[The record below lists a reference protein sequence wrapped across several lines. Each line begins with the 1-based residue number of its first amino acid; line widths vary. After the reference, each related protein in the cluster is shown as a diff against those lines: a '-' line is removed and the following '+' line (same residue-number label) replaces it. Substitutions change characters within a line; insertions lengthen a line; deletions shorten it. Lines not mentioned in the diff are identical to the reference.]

1 MVLQLSNLEVVDKE
15 VEGVDELLPELIQSL
30 ILDSDY
36 KIGTTFA
43 RVFKSLSDSLGC
55 LVLVAP
61 DEMVSGVK
69 LFVGSYGQSEFFKK
83 FSEFYSSIAFENN
96 FDSVGSF
103 LKEYGVD
110 ISEQRTHV
118 FESVAEKRLIY
129 FKPLI
134 EDDGRHVGLIAF
146 EVSDGSEPLIS
157 NIFRAAVTSLV
168 NRTNTNKFL
177 GVKFPPVSEVVSG
190 LTHDL
195 RGGLALIGMQNE
207 LSRFQGSSPSE
218 LGLARERISSGI
230 ATVELASERLQGFI
244 ELLFPPF
251 YASNNCSPLSA
262 LYAATASLPWSQEVK
277 SLIKTEIDPAVSRAR
292 IDLSGAT
299 VYWVFRTI
307 ISFMSDPRRL
317 NKAMSRV
324 DVKLGLDEVTN
335 ASVFLR
341 CEMPMPAPDS
351 GSDKKQVKK
360 IDEQTEGL
368 VVMRRATAFALWAS
382 RIGFK
387 LNLKTENGRLTY
399 EISFKKFV

>member
-1 MVLQLSNLEVVDKE
+1 MVLQLSNREINNNEVADA
-15 VEGVDELLPELIQSL
+15 DDLSAELISSL
-30 ILDSDY
+30 ILDSDS
-36 KIGTTFA
+36 KIGATFA
-43 RVFKSLSDSLGC
+43 KVFKSLSDSLGC

-69 LFVGSYGQSEFFKK
+69 LFVGSFGQSEFFKK
-83 FSEFYSSIAFENN
+83 FSKLYSSVSFENN

-168 NRTNTNKFL
+168 NRTKTNKFL
-177 GVKFPPVSEVVSG
+177 SVKFPPVSEVVSG

-218 LGLARERISSGI
+218 LGLARERISSGV
-230 ATVELASERLQGFI
+230 ATVESASERLQGFI

-251 YASNNCSPLSA
+251 YAANYCSPVNA
-262 LYAATASLPWSQEVK
+262 LYAALISLPWNQETK
-277 SLIKTEIDPAVSRAR
+277 SLIKTEIDAEVHKAR
-292 IDLSGAT
+292 IEVSGAVT
-299 VYWVFRTI
+299 YWVFRSL
-307 ISFMSDPRRL
+307 ISFFADPRQANSSL
-317 NKAMSRV
+317 NQI
-324 DVKLGLDEVTN
+324 DVKLGIEADN
-335 ASVFLR
+335 AKSVFLSIST
-341 CEMPMPAPDS
+341 PAFSVNQDTYTR
-351 GSDKKQVKK
+351 QVKK
-360 IDEQTEGL
+360 VEEPTEGL
-368 VVMRRATAFALWAS
+368 VIMSRARAFDLWVRRL
-382 RIGFK
+382 GFETK
-387 LNLKTENGRLTY
+387 FTTLNGVTEY
-399 EISFKKFV
+399 KISINKEK